1 MSRIRAR
8 SDLSR
13 IVGPVQQRLA
23 LPAAAIEIARFTV
36 LPQLRHVATN
46 GAPTRNLTQIIFA
59 AAPAIITAVPL
70 EPAARIIWVNP
81 TFTSPLRERL
91 RCIHAEEIQKYTWPI
106 WRKLGPREPARR
118 KFLPAIGHIFPA
130 KHAELEHLSRRQVG
144 RESPAESA
152 PHRFRAKINVSLLD
166 FVVHFHPHG
175 LHADVLTSF
184 LSFRPANQPGLR
196 EIQIE

>member
-130 KHAELEHLSRRQVG
+130 KH
-144 RESPAESA
+144 
-152 PHRFRAKINVSLLD
+152 
-166 FVVHFHPHG
+166 
-175 LHADVLTSF
+175 
-184 LSFRPANQPGLR
+184 
-196 EIQIE
+196 